1 MNILDRIVET
11 KKQEVKALYQQYRL
25 ETLKAETAPTPRSF
39 YAAIGAAKA
48 SGQPFFI
55 SEFKRKSPSEGWIHC
70 EADLPA
76 QLRAYA
82 QAGAGAISVLSD
94 EPWFGGT
101 YADLR
106 LATETLDALG
116 QQRPLL
122 LQKDFILDAIQIYL
136 ARQHGAD
143 LILLIA
149 AILEPDQLQYLRTV
163 AESLGM
169 GVLAE
174 IHDAAEWEKIKPLQF
189 PVVGINSR
197 DLKTFRTALNRV
209 TVLRRKIDPTPNP
222 SPGGRGVKVVDE
234 AEGTGG
240 LGNEGTGGLGNEG
253 TGDLGNG
260 ETGDFGNGAVAQAI
274 PVFAGTAV
282 VAESGIRDYR
292 DFHLLRTADAF
303 LIGTGLMRSDGA
315 FQGATDFSD
324 YYRSPR
330 PYLFKACG
338 LRTAG
343 LLIQYQYP
351 AAQEDRVTAP
361 DFVGINFS
369 PLSKRRVHP
378 HEALAGLDRIPSHFV
393 AVFYG
398 NTEAEIREILTQYP
412 FQTVQLY
419 ANEVSPTFVRSLKQR
434 IFLALPVRSSDD
446 LESVEAFASDVD
458 VFILDGA
465 TPGSGQRIGTHIPI
479 DFPYPFFLAGGLHEQ
494 NLTAVLDYPNCVGV
508 DIASGIETDGAVD
521 VTKIQ
526 RIGQRLGSIAK
537 PVTSHLF
544 PNMP

>member
-11 KKQEVKALYQQYRL
+11 KKQEIEALYRQYELGALR
-25 ETLKAETAPTPRSF
+25 AETAPTPRSF
-39 YAAIGAAKA
+39 YTAIGTARA

-55 SEFKRKSPSEGWIHC
+55 SEFKRKSPSEGWIHR

-116 QQRPLL
+116 PQRPLL
-122 LQKDFILDAIQIYL
+122 LQKDFILDPIQIYL

-143 LILLIA
+143 LVLLIA
-149 AILEPDQLQYLRTV
+149 AILGPDQLRHLRTV

-174 IHDAAEWEKIKPLQF
+174 VHDAAEWEKIKPLQF

-209 TVLRRKIDPTPNP
+209 TVLRREIALALTPWAK
-222 SPGGRGVKVVDE
+222 GVKVADE
-234 AEGTGG
+234 IGGAGG
-240 LGNEGTGGLGNEG
+240 LENERAK
-253 TGDLGNG
+253 DLGNG
-260 ETGDFGNGAVAQAI
+260 TAGHTTT
-274 PVFAGTAV
+274 VFDRTAV

-303 LIGTGLMRSDGA
+303 LIGTGLMRSGGA
-315 FQGATDFSD
+315 FQQATSFSD
-324 YYRSPR
+324 YYQSPR

-338 LRTAG
+338 LRTAD
-343 LLIQYQYP
+343 LLAQYRYP
-351 AAQEDRVTAP
+351 AAQEYRLTTP

-369 PLSKRRVHP
+369 PLSKRRVAP
-378 HEALAGLDRIPSHFV
+378 LEALAGLDSIPSHFV

-398 NTEAEIREILTQYP
+398 NTETEIREILAQYP

-419 ANEVSPTFVRSLKQR
+419 ANEVSPAFVRSLKQR
-434 IFLALPVRSSDD
+434 IFLALPVRNSSD
-446 LESVEAFASDVD
+446 LESLEAFASDVD

-465 TPGSGQRIGTHIPI
+465 APGSGQRIGANIPT
-479 DFPYPFFLAGGLHEQ
+479 DFPYPFFLAGGLHER
-494 NLTAVLDYPNCVGV
+494 NLMAVLDYQHCVGV

-521 VTKIQ
+521 VAKIQ
-526 RIGQRLGSIAK
+526 GIGQQLGSMTK
-537 PVTSHLF
+537 PVATHSL
-544 PNMP
+544 PVAT